1 MKARIDENGFLL
13 GFYTDQYIKDD
24 WLMTNI
30 EYKEDFLKPKLE
42 NNIWI
47 EGITL
52 EEKQERKKNEIT
64 ALNIETK
71 ALLEPTDWAVNREQ
85 DRSSNYKAMPDA
97 IFNERLNIRQKQW
110 EKEQEIIQ
118 KYS

>member
-1 MKARIDENGFLL
+1 MKARIDEDGFLL

-24 WLMTNI
+24 WLMTDI
-30 EYKEDFLKPKLE
+30 EYKGSFLKPKLE

-47 EGITL
+47 EGIAL

-64 ALNIETK
+64 ALNIETN
-71 ALLEPTDWAVNREQ
+71 ALLEPTDWAVNREL
-85 DRSSNYKAMPDA
+85 DKSSGYKEMPDS
-97 IFNERLNIRQKQW
+97 IFNERLNIRQKHD
-110 EKEQEIIQ
+110 EKEQLIIA